1 VVSSDDV
8 VLGACRFFLRH
19 ATVDM
24 DRVAVDLAISRAT
37 LYRVVHSRDRLLG
50 DVLWRLAE
58 AMLNRARQRR
68 TAAGVD
74 GVLEITRTFSAAL
87 LDSEPFR
94 EFLRT
99 EPDTAARVLFTA
111 SGGVHRRAVA
121 VQCEI
126 LHDLATEE
134 GWPEKD
140 LDHLAYLYV
149 RLIESM
155 LYAELLTGRR
165 PDPELAERAIRA
177 LLQPI

>member
-8 VLGACRFFLRH
+8 VIGACRFFLRH
-19 ATVDM
+19 ATIDM
-24 DRVAVDLAISRAT
+24 DKVAVDLAISRAT

-58 AMLNRARQRR
+58 GMLNRARAQRSS
-68 TAAGVD
+68 AGVD
-74 GVLEITRTFSAAL
+74 GVLEITRHFSAGL
-87 LDSEPFR
+87 LESAPFR

-111 SGGVHRRAVA
+111 SGGVHRRAVEF
-121 VQCEI
+121 QCEI
-126 LHDLATEE
+126 LRDLATEE
-134 GWPEKD
+134 GWPRTD

-149 RLIESM
+149 RIIESM

-165 PDPELAERAIRA
+165 PDPEPAERAIRA
-177 LLQPI
+177 LLQPA